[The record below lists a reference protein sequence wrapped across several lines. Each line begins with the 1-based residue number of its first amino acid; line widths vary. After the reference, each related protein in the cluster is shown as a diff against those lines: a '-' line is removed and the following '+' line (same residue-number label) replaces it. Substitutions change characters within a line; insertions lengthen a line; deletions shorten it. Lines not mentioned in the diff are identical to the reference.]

1 MVELSV
7 TVDDGHLPAIE
18 DVAARLRA
26 RGMQVEQVLEGLGI
40 ITGSASSAVR
50 NSLTAVEGVAA
61 VDEQLTHQLPPPD
74 APVQ

>member
-1 MVELSV
+1 MVQLSV

-18 DVAARLRA
+18 GVVARLRA
-26 RGMQVEQVLEGLGI
+26 HGMQVEQVLEELGV

-50 NSLTAVEGVAA
+50 DSLTAVEGVAA